1 MLYLFAVSVGVDYDE
16 DGVFAGCASLA
27 LAPVADYLFVF
38 PVQIKLRF
46 DYVEDVFLLILK

>member
-16 DGVFAGCASLA
+16 DGVFADCASLA

-46 DYVEDVFLLILK
+46 DYVEDFFLIKE